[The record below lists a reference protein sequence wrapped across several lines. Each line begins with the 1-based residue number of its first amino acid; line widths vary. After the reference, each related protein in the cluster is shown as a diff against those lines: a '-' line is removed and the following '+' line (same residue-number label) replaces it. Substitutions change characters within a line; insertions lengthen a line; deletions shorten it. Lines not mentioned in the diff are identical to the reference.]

1 MANAIK
7 GKRGILDLIDT
18 PAISYVASE
27 IGNNKN
33 VVYDFMAKWSSI
45 GLVCDGSRVLG
56 FGYMG
61 VGAPKS

>member
-7 GKRGILDLIDT
+7 RKRGILDLIDT

-27 IGNNKN
+27 IGNNI
-33 VVYDFMAKWSSI
+33 V
-45 GLVCDGSRVLG
+45 VCDGSMILG

-61 VGAPKS
+61 VGAPKSWGGVPVMEG